1 MPPNMQKRILNE
13 IADVNDDDTAPLHVY
28 VPDDGNIY
36 INFEDNLLG
45 SIVGPRDTPYQD
57 GIFLLEIKLHENHPF
72 APPNI
77 KFITKVYH
85 PNVSSQTGAI
95 CLDVLKSNWSPAMT
109 LRITLMSIQAL
120 LDAPDASSPQDFQ
133 VAKVYTSDKQAFIEE
148 AKQWTR
154 TYADIP
160 LDTYVHS
167 LYD

>member
-13 IADVNDDDTAPLHVY
+13 IADVNDDETAPLHVY
-28 VPDDGNIY
+28 VPDDANIY
-36 INFEDNLLG
+36 NLLG

-133 VAKVYTSDKQAFIEE
+133 VAKVYTSDKSAFNEE
-148 AKQWTR
+148 ARLWTR
-154 TYADIP
+154 TYADIS
-160 LDTYVHS
+160 LNTYVDS
-167 LYD
+167 LFKE